1 MEVAACD
8 MAKALGFDAP
18 SFIVAHADVKALKQ
32 DEGVLPEMIE
42 SYAGRFQMSIYFCG

>member
-18 SFIVAHADVKALKQ
+18 SFIVTHVEDKALKQ
-32 DEGVLPEMIE
+32 D
-42 SYAGRFQMSIYFCG
+42 